1 MLTEAQKQLLLSEK
15 EQNIA
20 LLYLAEEYPLTE
32 VMQSG
37 NMLMCRFISD
47 EEWCHFSHNSTPRFI
62 DDFFGSHSRGQ
73 YVVISDDHVF
83 DYARKHHRL
92 IWSITCYRLFQDVQD
107 ISPINTQLKPLRQ
120 EHLTIVYN
128 NSKYQQFLNQVYLA
142 KRLILGGG
150 YCVMADDHPVAWMMT
165 HDDGSVGMLHVLD
178 DFRGRGY
185 AKMLVKA
192 MSRQVVQKGREA
204 YAHIEPSNEPSLR
217 LFQSLGFVIR
227 GKITWAFFR

>member
-37 NMLMCRFISD
+37 NMLMCRFISE

-62 DDFFGSHSRGQ
+62 DDFFGCNSRGQ

-92 IWSITCYRLFQDVQD
+92 IWSITCHRLF
-107 ISPINTQLKPLRQ
+107 LKDSVASTVNNLIQPLRP
-120 EHLTIVYN
+120 EHLKIVYD
-128 NSKYQQFLNQVYLA
+128 NSKYQQFLNLNYLS
-142 KRLILGGG
+142 KRLELGGG
-150 YCVMADDHPVAWMMT
+150 YCVNVEDNPVGWMMT

-185 AKMLVKA
+185 ARMLAKA
-192 MSRQVVQKGREA
+192 MSQRVVQKGREA
-204 YAHIEPSNEPSLR
+204 YAHIEPSNEPSLK
-217 LFQSLGFVIR
+217 LFLSLGFEIR
-227 GKITWAFFR
+227 GKITWAFFS